1 MFRNISIKEGICLE
15 DMVFSSWSN
24 NIVKTLLCAALGVAA
39 CVGCDPGQYKA
50 QADEEV
56 YEILDQKWHEDIG
69 VRANSRISDV
79 EADADDVPVDVKL
92 PESGILSLAE
102 AVALATA
109 HNRDYLRRKEDLYL
123 SALDLSLVRHNFN
136 LRFFGLLDGGYTRT
150 QADGSID
157 GGGQVGFNQLL
168 ADGAVISTTL
178 AVDWVRFLT
187 GGPRASLGSVLT
199 GSFVQPLLR
208 GSGRKIVQE
217 NLTQAE
223 RNTFYQIRSFGRF
236 RKSFVVGIVSDYYSV
251 LQALDRVR
259 NARANY
265 DRRVEATQQSA
276 MLADAG
282 VIPRLQLD
290 QDKQSELLAQDQVVR
305 SEQNYEQQL
314 DQFKI
319 SLALPADVELQLD
332 PKELEALAGAGIVEA
347 EISLEEAVEAA
358 VTQRLDLANLQDQV
372 KDAERKI
379 DVAADNLAVA
389 LNLIGSASVESD
401 GARRSTRLLFEDGR
415 YSVGLEL
422 NPDLDRKAE
431 RNAYR
436 EALISLTRARR
447 SYDLQRDMV
456 KLDVRQARRQ
466 LREASQRYVIQ
477 QESLN
482 LAETRV
488 DSSKLL
494 RLAGRATSRDLRES
508 QDSLLAAQNGVTDA
522 LVNHT
527 ISKLNFYR
535 DIGVLQVKADG
546 LWETKP

>member
-1 MFRNISIKEGICLE
+1 
-15 DMVFSSWSN
+15 MVFSSWSN

-56 YEILDQKWHEDIG
+56 YEILDQKWQEDIG

-79 EADADDVPVDVKL
+79 EADVDDVSVDVKL

-109 HNRDYLRRKEDLYL
+109 HNRDYLRRKEDLDL

-305 SEQNYEQQL
+305 SEQSYEQQL

-319 SLALPADVELQLD
+319 SLALSADVELQLD

-436 EALISLTRARR
+436 EALISLPRARR